1 MTYQSHTN
9 TPGTGDWLIG
19 AVKKNPEGLLL
30 LAAGCALLLR
40 HSGGWSGV
48 SAPSTTR
55 DSRSSGYGHQGGAR
69 QNETSVSDSISRAA
83 DSAREYA
90 ADVGKTVGEKASNY
104 AEAVS
109 DYAGEA
115 GRTVLDQSER
125 LAKQTQTTIQ
135 DTINRVLK
143 EQPLAI
149 AVMGLAAGAAV
160 AAVLPSTDVERRT
173 LGPAGEKLSE
183 AAATVGENLSEA
195 ASKAGERLVDAAEE
209 RGINSKGLREVAT
222 DVAGVFGSTLRGEQ
236 QPDHGSSGSRES
248 SSGQG
253 VSRGSG
259 PGGSQ
264 FGKPNSPAG
273 SGHQDR
279 ASQSSGGSSSAT
291 GQSGQSRAYE
301 PGGSQLGKPTKPGG
315 SGL

>member
-1 MTYQSHTN
+1 MTYQPHINAS
-9 TPGTGDWLIG
+9 GTGDWLMG

-40 HSGGWSGV
+40 HSSGWSGR
-48 SAPSTTR
+48 SAQSTTT

-69 QNETSVSDSISRAA
+69 QNNEPGVSDSISRAA

-90 ADVGKTVGEKASNY
+90 SDVGKTASNY
-104 AEAVS
+104 AAAVS

-115 GRTVLDQSER
+115 GRAVVDQSER

-135 DTINRVLK
+135 DAIKRVLK
-143 EQPLAI
+143 EQPLAV
-149 AVMGLAAGAAV
+149 AVMGLAAGAAA

-195 ASKAGERLVDAAEE
+195 ASKAGERLVGAAEE
-209 RGINSKGLREVAT
+209 RGLNSKGLKEVAS

-236 QPDHGSSGSRES
+236 PDRGSSGSREG

-253 VSRGSG
+253 ASRGYE
-259 PGGSQ
+259 PGV
-264 FGKPNSPAG
+264 
-273 SGHQDR
+273 
-279 ASQSSGGSSSAT
+279 SSSAP
-291 GQSGQSRAYE
+291 GQSGQSRGYE
-301 PGGSQLGKPTKPGG
+301 PGGSQVGKSTKPGG

>member
-9 TPGTGDWLIG
+9 ASGTGDWLIG

-40 HSGGWSGV
+40 HSGGWSARSGQ
-48 SAPSTTR
+48 STTR
-55 DSRSSGYGHQGGAR
+55 DSRSSGYEHQGGAR
-69 QNETSVSDSISRAA
+69 QNETGVSDSISRAA
-83 DSAREYA
+83 DSAREYVS
-90 ADVGKTVGEKASNY
+90 DVGKTVGEKASNY
-104 AEAVS
+104 AAAVS

-115 GRTVLDQSER
+115 GRTVVDQSER

-149 AVMGLAAGAAV
+149 AVLGLAAGAAV
-160 AAVLPSTDVERRT
+160 AAVLPSTDAERRT

-209 RGINSKGLREVAT
+209 RGINSKGLKEVAT

-236 QPDHGSSGSRES
+236 PDRGSSGSRES

-253 VSRGSG
+253 ASRGFE

-273 SGHQDR
+273 SEHQDR
-279 ASQSSGGSSSAT
+279 ASQSSGGSSSAP
-291 GQSGQSRAYE
+291 GQSGQSRGYE

>member
-1 MTYQSHTN
+1 MTYQPHNRAS
-9 TPGTGDWLIG
+9 GTGDWLIG
-19 AVKKNPEGLLL
+19 AVKKNPEGMLL

-40 HSGGWSGV
+40 HSGGGWSGRGGQ
-48 SAPSTTR
+48 STTTE
-55 DSRSSGYGHQGGAR
+55 SRSSSYGNQGGAR
-69 QNETSVSDSISRAA
+69 QKQPGVSDAISSAA

-90 ADVGKTVGEKASNY
+90 SDVGRAVGEKASNY
-104 AEAVS
+104 ASAVS

-115 GRTVLDQSER
+115 GRTVVDQSER

-173 LGPAGEKLSE
+173 FGPAGEKLSE

-195 ASKAGERLVDAAEE
+195 ASKAGERLASAAEE
-209 RGINSKGLREVAT
+209 RGISSKGLKEVAS

-236 QPDHGSSGSRES
+236 PGGSSGSREGYT
-248 SSGQG
+248 GQG
-253 VSRGSG
+253 GGQIAKPGSAA
-259 PGGSQ
+259 S
-264 FGKPNSPAG
+264 SE
-273 SGHQDR
+273 HQDR
-279 ASQSSGGSSSAT
+279 GGQPSGGST
-291 GQSGQSRAYE
+291 SGQSAQPRGYE
-301 PGGSQLGKPTKPGG
+301 TGGNQFGKPTKPGG